1 MIVVKDFK
9 ERVFSS
15 KEELHLA
22 LKDNKKTLIDF
33 KKAVIK
39 EADGVLFSLDKSIND
54 ATTKAIK
61 LEEGFFYPIIN
72 TTLYLDSHND
82 FHANNLWNKS
92 AKEQNG
98 NIYYVADHKLEVE
111 KVIAHPQDV
120 EIMVKTISWKDLGA
134 PYEGETQALVY
145 KISKSKI
152 KLSVVKDIVN
162 ENIPIQNSVCM
173 QYVKM
178 LLCVD
183 SKMPDFLEEKANFD
197 KYYPMIVNKEAVE
210 GTGYFWAILEAK
222 IYREGSMVIA
232 GSNPITPILQTIEA
246 DTITSTKSIEP
257 QKSTRKNIN
266 NILFTN

>member
-22 LKDNKKTLIDF
+22 LQANKNVLIDM
-33 KKAVIK
+33 KKSIVK
-39 EADGVLFSLDKSIND
+39 HSDGSLFSLKSESEE
-54 ATTKAIK
+54 TTKAIK
-61 LEEGFFYPIIN
+61 LETGFFYSVIN

-82 FHANNLWNKS
+82 VHINNIWNKS
-92 AKEQNG
+92 VKEQQG
-98 NIYYVADHKLEVE
+98 SIYYLADHERSVD

-120 EIMVKTISWKDLGA
+120 EMSIKTISWKELGA
-134 PYEGETQALVY
+134 KYEGETQGLIF
-145 KISKSKI
+145 KIPSNKI
-152 KLSVVKDIVN
+152 RLESAKQIVN

-183 SKMPDFLEEKANFD
+183 SKNPDFLEEKANFD
-197 KYYPMIVNKEAVE
+197 KYYPMIVNKESVE

-222 IYREGSMVIA
+222 IYREGSMVID
-232 GSNPITPILQTIEA
+232 GSNPITPILQNVEA
-246 DTITSTKSIEP
+246 DKNITSINTPEP
-257 QKSTRKNIN
+257 LKNTRKNIN
-266 NILFTN
+266 NILLTN